1 MKKNKLLVTG
11 VAGYIGSTFT
21 YEALRKGYKVIGID
35 NFSNS
40 DDAIVNYF
48 LRNHADQFEFIEL
61 NLLNQ
66 TELNSIFRQYKD
78 IDCVLHFAALKSV
91 SESEEKFDLYWKN
104 NVEGT
109 KSLLKVME
117 VNKIKNIIFSSSAAI
132 YGEQAIQPI
141 TEEAEKKPVSTY
153 ASTKLASEKYI
164 KKYALNKV
172 INAISLRYFNPVAS
186 HQDYV
191 ICEDYIKSNNLMSVI
206 LQAATKRIESLK
218 IYGNDYPTNDGTA
231 ERDFIHI
238 SDLVDG
244 HFAALNKIGTF
255 NNYVEINLGTGVSIS
270 VLEMVKTFKKVNK
283 IDFKVE
289 FSARRKGDVSINYAQ
304 VNKAK
309 KSLGWQSSYNL
320 EKMCKDAWK
329 ATQNEFK

>member
-1 MKKNKLLVTG
+1 MKSKKILVTG
-11 VAGYIGSTFT
+11 VAGYIGGTFT
-21 YEALRKGYKVIGID
+21 YEALRKGYKVVGLD

-40 DDAIVNYF
+40 NEKIVTYF
-48 LRNHADQFEFIEL
+48 LQNYPHQFKFIEL
-61 NLLNQ
+61 DLQNQ
-66 TELNSIFRQYKD
+66 TELNLIIKKHKN